1 VLRHHDDLE
10 EEAEKLE
17 NQSKEE
23 FNKKNYTIAISLL
36 NEAKE
41 VYKQLEYGGKV
52 GIIQKRISQMKNL
65 MAFEKQDTYLKT
77 KNEAQFQQRIDKVLT
92 EKKRYE
98 HKQIESL
105 KEIPPQIKGKL
116 EKINLLKEKVEK
128 ELKLG
133 RIERVKGRY
142 EYIIELYKS
151 IPKSIVNSSFEILEI
166 ERILSSLGD
175 KK

>member
-1 VLRHHDDLE
+1 MHRNHDNLE

-41 VYKQLEYGGKV
+41 VYKQLGYGGKV

-65 MAFEKQDTYLKT
+65 MVFEKQDTYLKT
-77 KNEAQFQQRIDKVLT
+77 KNDAQFQQRIDKVLT

-98 HKQIESL
+98 NKQIESL

-128 ELKLG
+128 ETKL
-133 RIERVKGRY
+133 
-142 EYIIELYKS
+142 S
-151 IPKSIVNSSFEILEI
+151 NHF
-166 ERILSSLGD
+166 
-175 KK
+175 

>member
-1 VLRHHDDLE
+1 VHRHHDNLE

-41 VYKQLEYGGKV
+41 VYKQLGYGGKV

-65 MAFEKQDTYLKT
+65 MVFEKQDTYLKT
-77 KNEAQFQQRIDKVLT
+77 KNEAKFQHRIDKVLT

-98 HKQIESL
+98 NKQIESL

-151 IPKSIVNSSFEILEI
+151 IPISIVNSSFEILEI